1 MDVYRRSA
9 DERIRLTWMGGA
21 GFLITF
27 GGLRIGIDIYLSDAC
42 HGADG
47 SFKRL
52 TPAPCRAQELDL
64 DYLISTH
71 DHGDHFDVISVPEM
85 LNMNGRMKVICPS
98 SVITFAGNMGLD
110 TSRFIR
116 IDRGTRFQEET
127 FSLQAVTADH
137 GEETP
142 DAIGVIITMGGKRIF
157 FAGDGTWHDHYRELT
172 MGETGFDVLL
182 VAINGRYGNPDSS
195 QAADIASMLE
205 AKLVIPCHYWMF
217 REHGGDP
224 QTFVTACLEKEPP
237 LKPVVLAVGEAYT
250 LQDD

>member
-1 MDVYRRSA
+1 MMDVYRRSA

-52 TPAPCRAQELDL
+52 TLAPCRAQELDL

-98 SVITFAGNMGLD
+98 SVITFAGNMG
-110 TSRFIR
+110 
-116 IDRGTRFQEET
+116 
-127 FSLQAVTADH
+127 A
-137 GEETP
+137 
-142 DAIGVIITMGGKRIF
+142 
-157 FAGDGTWHDHYRELT
+157 
-172 MGETGFDVLL
+172 
-182 VAINGRYGNPDSS
+182 
-195 QAADIASMLE
+195 
-205 AKLVIPCHYWMF
+205 
-217 REHGGDP
+217 
-224 QTFVTACLEKEPP
+224 
-237 LKPVVLAVGEAYT
+237 
-250 LQDD
+250 